1 MNRKTQ
7 QILIAAVVLAAVTVL
22 SFGLRQVRVSMHQA
36 RTAKE
41 LVSKDAGS
49 EEYSAN
55 EPVASAR
62 NTQPQ
67 ERFDAPLEE
76 ELQPTDLEADEA
88 MTDSEDAFAEEKDQ
102 DGPDK
107 YEDVYEAKKRWD
119 KSATFAAKKYSAKFG
134 AKGKGKGKSSYIPT
148 KLSDTETLYTG
159 KNGDYWYVQKL
170 PNGEV
175 TKTQMQEI
183 DGELQPVGETNT
195 YPADGGKGE
204 SGGGKGK

>member
-1 MNRKTQ
+1 MFKALETQ

-22 SFGLRQVRVSMHQA
+22 SFGLRQVRVSVHQA

-41 LVSKDAGS
+41 SVSKDAGS

-55 EPVASAR
+55 EPFASAR

-76 ELQPTDLEADEA
+76 ELQPTGLDAAADLQ
-88 MTDSEDAFAEEKDQ
+88 DAFAEEKDQ
-102 DGPDK
+102 DDPDK
-107 YEDVYEAKKRWD
+107 YEDMYEAKKHWD
-119 KSATFAAKKYSAKFG
+119 KSAAFADKKYSSKFG
-134 AKGKGKGKSSYIPT
+134 AKGKGSYIPT

-159 KNGDYWYVQKL
+159 KDGEYWYVRKL
-170 PNGEV
+170 PNGET
-175 TKTQMQEI
+175 TKVQMQEI

-195 YPADGGKGE
+195 YPAEGGKGK
-204 SGGGKGK
+204 SGGGKGE